1 MKHTRVETEIAG
13 QKLIIE
19 TGKMAK
25 QADGAVWVQMGET
38 VVFVTAVSAKEP
50 KQYQGFFPLTVDY
63 RERAYAAGKIPGGF
77 FKREGKPY
85 EHEVLR
91 ARLIDRPLRPMFP
104 KDFNY
109 ETQVLIYVIS
119 YDKINEPDVLA
130 MIGASAAVAISDIPM
145 KEPFGGVRVAYVDGE
160 YVVNPSAIDKDDSSL
175 DIIIAGTGKD
185 VLMVEGE
192 AFELSEDILL
202 GALKVAMPE
211 LAKIVELQNELIA
224 KIGKPKREYEPL
236 KSAEG
241 LYDDVAE
248 LATEKLN
255 EIIRI
260 PDKLERIRQRR
271 ILKKSIIE
279 KLSEKYTEDDEPF
292 IHIAADEVEKKL
304 MRKMVLDEGR
314 RIDGRPS
321 DEIRPISIDVGLLPR
336 VHGSALFTRGETQAI
351 TALTLGTKLDEQ
363 KIEELDGE
371 SFKSF
376 ILHYNFPPFSVGE
389 VGRHFGP
396 GRREIGHGHLAE
408 RALTPIIP
416 VEDSFPYTIRI
427 VSDILESN
435 GSSSMATV
443 CAGTLA
449 LMDAGVPIKNPVAG
463 IAMGLISEGDKFV
476 VLTDILGE
484 EDHHGDM
491 DFKVA
496 GTKDGITAFQM
507 DVKVPGISFEV
518 MENALAQAKT
528 GREFILG
535 KIVETIPEP
544 RTELSP
550 HAPRIATLH
559 IDTRKI
565 GDVIGSGGKVIRGI
579 QDETNTT
586 IAIEED
592 GTIFISAHSPE
603 DMDKAIKIV
612 EDITRVPKVDE
623 VYDGTVTRITN
634 FGAFVRITPSIE
646 GLLHISE
653 VAHKRIDNVEDYLKV
668 GDTVKVK
675 ILDIDQQTG
684 KIRLS
689 RKALI
694 GRSDEDSPKR
704 HSSGHSSGSSGRRNR
719 Y

>member
-1 MKHTRVETEIAG
+1 MKHTRVETTIAG
-13 QKLIIE
+13 QKLILE
-19 TGKMAK
+19 TGKLAK
-25 QADGAVWVQMGET
+25 QADGAVWVQMGES
-38 VVFVTAVSAKEP
+38 VVFVTAVAAKEP
-50 KQYQGFFPLTVDY
+50 KAYQGFFPLTVDY

-104 KDFNY
+104 QDFNY
-109 ETQVLIYVIS
+109 ETQVLTYVIS
-119 YDKINEPDVLA
+119 YDQINEPDVLA
-130 MIGASAAVAISDIPM
+130 MVGASAAVAISDIPM
-145 KEPFGGVRVAYVDGE
+145 KEPFGAVRVAYIDGE
-160 YVVNPSAIDKDDSSL
+160 YVINPAVTDKENSDL
-175 DIIIAGTGKD
+175 DIVIAGTGQD
-185 VLMVEGE
+185 ILMVEGG
-192 AFELSEDILL
+192 AFEVSEDVLL

-211 LAKIVELQNELIA
+211 LSKIVELQNELIA
-224 KIGKPKREYEPL
+224 KAGKPKREYEPM
-236 KSAEG
+236 KSTEG
-241 LYDDVAE
+241 LYEDVE
-248 LATEKLN
+248 QLAAEKLN

-271 ILKKSIIE
+271 MLKKQILE
-279 KLSEKYTEDDEPF
+279 QLAEKYTEDDEPF
-292 IHIAADEVEKKL
+292 IHIATDEVEKKL

-314 RIDGRPS
+314 RIDGRGY
-321 DEIRPISIDVGLLPR
+321 DEIRPISIEVGILPR
-336 VHGSALFTRGETQAI
+336 VHGSALFTRGETQSI

-363 KIEELDGE
+363 KIEDLEGE

-408 RALTPIIP
+408 RALTPVIP

-463 IAMGLISEGDKFV
+463 IAMGLISEGDKFA

-507 DVKVPGISFEV
+507 DIKVPGISFEV
-518 MENALAQAKT
+518 MEKALMQAKA

-535 KIVETIPEP
+535 KIIESIPEP
-544 RTELSP
+544 RKELSP
-550 HAPRIATLH
+550 HAPRIVTLH
-559 IDTRKI
+559 INPHKI
-565 GDVIGSGGKVIRGI
+565 GDLIGSGGKVIRGI

-592 GTIFISAHSPE
+592 GTVFISARSPE
-603 DMDKAIKIV
+603 DMEKAVKIV
-612 EDITRVPKVDE
+612 ESITVEPQIGE
-623 VYDGTVTRITN
+623 VYEGTVTRITN
-634 FGAFVRITPSIE
+634 FGAFVKITPSVE

-653 VAHKRIDNVEDYLKV
+653 VAHRRIDNVEDYLKV
-668 GDTVKVK
+668 GDKVKVK

-694 GRSDEDSPKR
+694 DRSDEDAPKR
-704 HSSGHSSGSSGRRNR
+704 HSSGSSKRRNR

>member
-1 MKHTRVETEIAG
+1 MKHTRVETTIAG
-13 QKLIIE
+13 QKLILE
-19 TGKMAK
+19 TGKLAK
-25 QADGAVWVQMGET
+25 QADGAVWVQMGES
-38 VVFVTAVSAKEP
+38 VVFVTAVAAKEP
-50 KQYQGFFPLTVDY
+50 KAYQGFFPLTVDY

-104 KDFNY
+104 QDFNY
-109 ETQVLIYVIS
+109 ETQVLTYVIS
-119 YDKINEPDVLA
+119 YDQINEPDVLA
-130 MIGASAAVAISDIPM
+130 MVGASAAVAISDIPM
-145 KEPFGGVRVAYVDGE
+145 KEPFGAVRVAYIDGE
-160 YVVNPSAIDKDDSSL
+160 YVINPAVTDKENSDL
-175 DIIIAGTGKD
+175 DIVIAGTGQD
-185 VLMVEGE
+185 ILMVEGG
-192 AFELSEDILL
+192 AFEVSEDVLL
-202 GALKVAMPE
+202 GALKTAMPE
-211 LAKIVELQNELIA
+211 LSKIVELQNELIA
-224 KIGKPKREYEPL
+224 KAGKSKREYEPM
-236 KSAEG
+236 KATEG
-241 LYDDVAE
+241 LYEDVE
-248 LATEKLN
+248 QLAAEKLN

-271 ILKKSIIE
+271 MLKKQILE
-279 KLSEKYTEDDEPF
+279 QLAEKYTEDDEPF
-292 IHIAADEVEKKL
+292 IHIATDEVEKKL
-304 MRKMVLDEGR
+304 MRKMVLDGGR
-314 RIDGRPS
+314 RIDGRGY
-321 DEIRPISIDVGLLPR
+321 DEIRPISIEVGILPR
-336 VHGSALFTRGETQAI
+336 VHGSALFTRGETQSI

-363 KIEELDGE
+363 KIEDLEGE

-408 RALTPIIP
+408 RALTPVIP

-463 IAMGLISEGDKFV
+463 IAMGLISEGDKFA

-507 DVKVPGISFEV
+507 DIKVPGISFEV
-518 MENALAQAKT
+518 MEKALMQAKA

-535 KIVETIPEP
+535 KIIESIPEP
-544 RTELSP
+544 RKELSP
-550 HAPRIATLH
+550 HAPRIVTLH
-559 IDTRKI
+559 INPHKI
-565 GDVIGSGGKVIRGI
+565 GDLIGSGGKVIRGI

-592 GTIFISAHSPE
+592 GTVFISARSPE
-603 DMDKAIKIV
+603 DMEKAVKIV
-612 EDITRVPKVDE
+612 ESITVEPQIGE
-623 VYDGTVTRITN
+623 VYEGTVTRITN
-634 FGAFVRITPSIE
+634 FGAFVKITPSVE

-653 VAHKRIDNVEDYLKV
+653 VAHRRIDNVEDYLKV
-668 GDTVKVK
+668 GDKVKVK

-694 GRSDEDSPKR
+694 DRSDEDAPKR
-704 HSSGHSSGSSGRRNR
+704 HSSGSSKRRNR